1 MTQARKT
8 WVDKIGEEIGEAVEF
23 VLDKFLGT
31 GQPAPD
37 NDDSKHVDQTPSV
50 ILPETSAYSEV
61 RELSAYEKYGP
72 THPVNWPRS
81 AREIERER

>member
-1 MTQARKT
+1 MPQAKKT
-8 WVDKIGEEIGEAVEF
+8 LAEKIAEDVGEAVEY

-50 ILPETSAYSEV
+50 ILPDTSAYSEV

-72 THPVNWPRS
+72 THPANWPPS